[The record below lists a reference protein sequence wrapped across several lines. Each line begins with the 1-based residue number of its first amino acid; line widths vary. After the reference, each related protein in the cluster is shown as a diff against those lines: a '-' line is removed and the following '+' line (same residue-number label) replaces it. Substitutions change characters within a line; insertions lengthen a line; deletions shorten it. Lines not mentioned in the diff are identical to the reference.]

1 MLPASDDCTANRAGA
16 MAVVDALDAHTEGV
30 PDGNSIAVRNDSGP
44 VASAVRRKRTGA
56 RLFIVD

>member
-1 MLPASDDCTANRAGA
+1 